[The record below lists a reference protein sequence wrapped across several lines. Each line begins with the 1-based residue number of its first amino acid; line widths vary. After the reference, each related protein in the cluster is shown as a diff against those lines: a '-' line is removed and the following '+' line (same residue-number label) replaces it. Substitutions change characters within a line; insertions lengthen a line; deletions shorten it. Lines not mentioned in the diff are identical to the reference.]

1 MMNHEFYYSEL
12 SENPSY
18 DYDYSLYYKK
28 VADVSL
34 HDNLIQYFGDSLA
47 WVPSHNPSKKMED
60 QMGLNGYGVTTVKSG
75 GAQKLHDILRAWSAL
90 FKVSPQ
96 RLKLTGEYGWTCG
109 EDPEKGA
116 YDKLEFDRDTLVG
129 SLDLL
134 ADMCSKVA
142 KSNDRAFLMHFGL

>member
-18 DYDYSLYYKK
+18 DYSLYYQK

-34 HDNLIQYFGDSLA
+34 HDSLIQYFSDSLA
-47 WVPSHNPSKKMED
+47 WVPSHNPGKKMED
-60 QMGLNGYGVTTVKSG
+60 QMGLNWYGVTMVKSG
-75 GAQKLHDILRAWSAL
+75 GAQKLHDIIRAWSEL

-96 RLKLTGEYGWTCG
+96 RLLLTGEYFWISG

-116 YDKLEFDRDTLVG
+116 YDKLEFDRDTLVA

-142 KSNDRAFLMHFGL
+142 KSNDHAFLMHHGL